1 MKKIILLL
9 IYLSFSGLLFSQ
21 ITEKEENRTDAL
33 KLFIECTDCDIEF
46 IKREVTYVNYVRDP
60 KEAQVHVLVSYQYS
74 GSGGKEYKLFFTGQK
89 DYTGMNDTIIFAT
102 NVNNTTDEIR
112 TDFLHSLQVG
122 LIRYVAK
129 TNLIKDISIKYDAPT
144 STSEVKDKWNS
155 WVFNLGSNAWG
166 EAEKS
171 IRSTS
176 VNSYLTINRVTEKWK
191 YEIYAGHNYNEKRFE
206 ITSDSTS
213 SILFSYNKSLYSS
226 VLIVKSLTNH
236 WSTGINVG
244 SNYSTFSNIKLGYF
258 IYPAI
263 EYNIFPY
270 SESSRKQLT
279 FRYTTGYKHNDYMDT
294 TIYNKLNEKLFS
306 ESLGIAY
313 KTIQKWGN
321 INIYISGQHYFHDFS
336 KNSLNT
342 SVSAEIRIVKG
353 LSFNIY
359 GSYSFIRNQL
369 SLPKSGANQQD
380 VLLKQKEL
388 ATNFNYYFSFGLSYT
403 FGSIYNNVVNPR
415 FNN

>member
-1 MKKIILLL
+1 
-9 IYLSFSGLLFSQ
+9 
-21 ITEKEENRTDAL
+21 
-33 KLFIECTDCDIEF
+33 
-46 IKREVTYVNYVRDP
+46 
-60 KEAQVHVLVSYQYS
+60 
-74 GSGGKEYKLFFTGQK
+74 
-89 DYTGMNDTIIFAT
+89 
-102 NVNNTTDEIR
+102 
-112 TDFLHSLQVG
+112 
-122 LIRYVAK
+122 
-129 TNLIKDISIKYDAPT
+129 
-144 STSEVKDKWNS
+144 
-155 WVFNLGSNAWG
+155 
-166 EAEKS
+166 
-171 IRSTS
+171 
-176 VNSYLTINRVTEKWK
+176 
-191 YEIYAGHNYNEKRFE
+191 
-206 ITSDSTS
+206 
-213 SILFSYNKSLYSS
+213 
-226 VLIVKSLTNH
+226 
-236 WSTGINVG
+236 
-244 SNYSTFSNIKLGYF
+244 
-258 IYPAI
+258 
-263 EYNIFPY
+263 
-270 SESSRKQLT
+270 
-279 FRYTTGYKHNDYMDT
+279 MDT